1 LILIVAFIFH
11 CFLLFS
17 FNSFLFLSLLLFL
30 NLREKR
36 NIFVVSF
43 LSFPI
48 RFGLILLSY
57 IIEVLDIKILSSCIR
72 KNIQVILILEN
83 IIFFVQ
89 TIMTRLNFTSR
100 KHLHITLKDSSTL
113 TRFMDASILVSCCGN
128 FRFIVR
134 IIVSWI
140 ILSRCFRLFLLLF
153 FTFLD
158 TFFCPR
164 FEVDLLRELTEIIEL
179 ESLHGVIVE
188 IKSLQVDNDRITQ
201 FFNVR
206 SSGRINLSVVFLT
219 HILVVTIEMIRF
231 DKQV

>member
-1 LILIVAFIFH
+1 
-11 CFLLFS
+11 
-17 FNSFLFLSLLLFL
+17 
-30 NLREKR
+30 
-36 NIFVVSF
+36 
-43 LSFPI
+43 
-48 RFGLILLSY
+48 
-57 IIEVLDIKILSSCIR
+57 
-72 KNIQVILILEN
+72 
-83 IIFFVQ
+83 
-89 TIMTRLNFTSR
+89 MTRLNFTSR

-231 DKQV
+231 DKQVQCFAKVLLIFNVELNGKEGLLTLTNIGKFFLCGACLIAN